1 MPKKHILQILNNMSQ
16 ILVTKKSGDQVLFE
30 EDKLRK
36 SLERSGA
43 DPDTIARVIDE
54 LLLYIN
60 NGMST
65 HKVYKKAYSILS
77 KISHRTAGRYRLKS
91 AIMELGPTGF
101 PFEKFVGAIIE
112 NQGFDANT
120 GIIVEGKCV
129 THEVDVVAENNDKI
143 IVVECKFHREGNRK
157 SDVKVPL
164 YIRSRFNDI
173 YEQWEKEDR
182 IKGRKFEGWV
192 VTNTRFTLDAEKF
205 GKCSGLKLVAWD
217 YPNENSL
224 KNMIDKSG
232 LHPLTS
238 LRSLSKKEKEYVLE
252 QGIVLC
258 KELSEDI
265 LLKSGIPSNKIKK
278 VLFEAKNLTD
288 SF

>member
-1 MPKKHILQILNNMSQ
+1 MCQIY
-16 ILVTKKSGDQVLFE
+16 ITKKSGEQVPFDE
-30 EDKLRK
+30 NKLRL
-36 SLERSGA
+36 SLEKSGA
-43 DPDTIARVIDE
+43 EKGTVDRVIDE

-77 KISHRTAGRYRLKS
+77 KISNRTAGRYRLKT
-91 AIMELGPTGF
+91 AIMEFGPTGF

-112 NQGFDANT
+112 NQGFEANT
-120 GIIVEGKCV
+120 GIIVQGKCV
-129 THEVDVVAENNDKI
+129 THEVDVVAENKDKI

-173 YEQWEKEDR
+173 YNQWQKEDK
-182 IKGRKFEGWV
+182 IKGRIFEGWV
-192 VTNTRFTLDAEKF
+192 VTNTRFTEDAELY
-205 GKCSGLKLVAWD
+205 GKCSGLKLVSWD
-217 YPNENSL
+217 YPGNNSL
-224 KNMIDKSG
+224 KNMIDRSG

-238 LRSLSKKEKEYVLE
+238 LKSLSKKEKSNILE
-252 QGIVLC
+252 QGVVLC
-258 KELSEDI
+258 KELTEGV
-265 LLKSGIPSNKIKK
+265 LLKSDIPANKIKK
-278 VLFEAKNLTD
+278 VLFEASNLSE

>member
-1 MPKKHILQILNNMSQ
+1 MEQIHI
-16 ILVTKKSGDQVLFE
+16 TKKSGELVPFE
-30 EDKLRK
+30 KEKLRK
-36 SLERSGA
+36 SLVKSGA
-43 DPDTIARVIDE
+43 DNDTAEKVINE
-54 LLLYIN
+54 LLLYVK

-77 KISHRTAGRYRLKS
+77 RISHRTAGRYRLKS

-101 PFEKFVGAIIE
+101 PFEKFVGALIE
-112 NQGFDANT
+112 NQGFNANT
-120 GIIVEGKCV
+120 GIIVQGKCV
-129 THEVDVVAENNDKI
+129 THEVDVVAENKDKI

-173 YEQWEKEDR
+173 YEQWIKEDK
-182 IKGRKFEGWV
+182 IKDREFEGWV
-192 VTNTRFTLDAEKF
+192 VTNTRFTGDAEKF
-205 GKCSGLKLVAWD
+205 GKCSGLNLIAWD
-217 YPNENSL
+217 YPNDNSL
-224 KNMIDKSG
+224 KNMIDRSG

-238 LRSLSKKEKEYVLE
+238 LKSLTKKDKEAILE

-258 KELSEDI
+258 KELSEEI
-265 LLKSGIPSNKIKK
+265 LLKSNIDTKKFKKI
-278 VLFEAKNLTD
+278 LLEAHNLT

>member
-1 MPKKHILQILNNMSQ
+1 MNQFLI
-16 ILVTKKSGDQVLFE
+16 TKKSGEQVPFDE
-30 EDKLRK
+30 NKLRS

-43 DPDTIARVIDE
+43 DESTANKVIKE
-54 LLLYIN
+54 LMLYVN

-77 KISHRTAGRYRLKS
+77 KISNRTAGRYRLKS

-101 PFEKFVGAIIE
+101 PFEKLVGKIIGH
-112 NQGFDANT
+112 QGFEALT
-120 GIIVEGKCV
+120 GQIIQGKCV
-129 THEVDVVAENNDKI
+129 SHEVDVIAENKDKI
-143 IVVECKFHREGNRK
+143 IVVECKFHHEGNRK

-173 YEQWEKEDR
+173 YDQFLKEDR
-182 IKGRKFEGWV
+182 IKGREFEGWV
-192 VTNTRFTLDAEKF
+192 VTNTRFTEDAEQY

-217 YPNENSL
+217 YPRENSL

-238 LRSLSKKEKEYVLE
+238 LKSLNRKEKESILD

-258 KELSEDI
+258 NELSESI
-265 LLKSGIPSNKIKK
+265 LIQSNIPVNKIKR
-278 VLFEAKNLTD
+278 VLFEAKNLTE

>member
-1 MPKKHILQILNNMSQ
+1 MSQ
-16 ILVTKKSGDQVLFE
+16 ILITKKSGDQVLFDE
-30 EDKLRK
+30 NKLRL
-36 SLERSGA
+36 SLEKSGA
-43 DPDTIARVIDE
+43 DKETIERVLDE

-101 PFEKFVGAIIE
+101 PFEKFIGAIIE
-112 NQGFDANT
+112 NQGFDTST
-120 GIIVEGKCV
+120 GMIIQGKCV
-129 THEVDVVAENNDKI
+129 THEVDVVAENEDKI

-173 YEQWEKEDR
+173 YDQWVKEDK

-192 VTNTRFTLDAEKF
+192 VTNTRFTGDAEKF

-217 YPNENSL
+217 YPNDDSL

-238 LRSLSKKEKEYVLE
+238 LKTLTKKEKENILE
-252 QGIVLC
+252 QGVVLC
-258 KELSEDI
+258 KELSEEV
-265 LLKSGIPSNKIKK
+265 LLKSGIAINKTKK
-278 VLFEAKNLTD
+278 VLFEASNLTE

>member
-77 KISHRTAGRYRLKS
+77 KISNRTAGRYRLKS

-112 NQGFDANT
+112 NQGFVANT

-173 YEQWEKEDR
+173 YAQWEKEDR

-205 GKCSGLKLVAWD
+205 GKCSGLKLVSWD

-238 LRSLSKKEKEYVLE
+238 LRSLTKKEKEYVLE